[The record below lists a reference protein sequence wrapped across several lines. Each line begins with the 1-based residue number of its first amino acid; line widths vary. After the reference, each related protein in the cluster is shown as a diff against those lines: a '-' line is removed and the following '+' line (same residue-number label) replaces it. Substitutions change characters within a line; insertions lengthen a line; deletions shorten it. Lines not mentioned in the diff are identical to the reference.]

1 MNSSTKA
8 LKVKS
13 AIRVFE
19 VLEYFEE
26 IQRDA
31 SLSEI
36 ARHLGYP
43 LSSASMLL
51 QSMVE
56 AGYLSQN
63 QKQYRPTLRVA
74 MLGSWVASAS
84 TPDASVLQMME
95 WIGGQCS
102 QTIVLAVP
110 EPTQVRYIRVV
121 PATSS
126 MRLHVTPGAVRPY
139 PTSGVGRLFMSQMD
153 DERIHDIVQLYNT
166 HQAKSGI
173 SLHTETI
180 RREVLSIRKTGVSVS
195 VDQVSPGEGV
205 VAMALPQQ
213 APQTQLAIGIG
224 GSSQLIREKHHDFQ
238 ALLKEA
244 FKFFLPATGTDPLLR
259 PTYAQKQ

>member
-1 MNSSTKA
+1 MKSSSKV

-19 VLEYFEE
+19 VLEYFED

-31 SLSEI
+31 SLSDI

-56 AGYLSQN
+56 AGYLSQQN
-63 QKQYRPTLRVA
+63 KQYRPTLRVA
-74 MLGSWVASAS
+74 MLGSWVASAT
-84 TPDASVLQMME
+84 TPDVSILQMME
-95 WIGGQCS
+95 WIGAQCS
-102 QTIVLAVP
+102 QTVVLAVP

-153 DERIHDIVQLYNT
+153 EDRIHDIVQLYNA
-166 HQAKSGI
+166 HQAKGVT
-173 SLHTETI
+173 LQAETI
-180 RREVLSIRKTGVSVS
+180 RREVQTIRNTGVSVS

-205 VAMALPQQ
+205 VAMALPRQD
-213 APQTQLAIGIG
+213 PQTPLAIGIG
-224 GSSQLIREKHHDFQ
+224 GSSQLIREKHHDFR
-238 ALLKEA
+238 ALLEEA
-244 FKFFLPATGTDPLLR
+244 FKFFLPASGKRQLLT
-259 PTYAQKQ
+259 PTYAQLQ